1 MTCGANRIY
10 SHAANPD
17 GGDCAGDLCACG
29 PVRVRGDDFTAPA
42 LRTHVRTNA
51 GHARWAA
58 GDPTA
63 SSVHMATT
71 GLSLGL
77 PTLPATQ
84 ASNDAAGTFAFSG
97 GNGIAGHA
105 TAASGQCLPGAA
117 GALQARASASA
128 AAPRPRP
135 QPGGLSVS

>member
-17 GGDCAGDLCACG
+17 GGDCAGTLCACG

-58 GDPTA
+58 GNPTA
-63 SSVHMATT
+63 SSVEMATT

-77 PTLPATQ
+77 PTLAATR
-84 ASNDAAGTFAFSG
+84 ASNDAAGTFAFNG
-97 GNGIAGHA
+97 GSGIAGHA

-117 GALQARASASA
+117 GALQASA
-128 AAPRPRP
+128 APPRPRP